1 MMEMIVVWKM
11 EQLQNVFSVLNLQ
24 QRKTF
29 CIQSPKM
36 QQKQSRSKLKLKN
49 QAKALPL
56 STDATVPL

>member
-49 QAKALPL
+49 AAKTLQL
-56 STDATVPL
+56 STDATEK